1 MFEGSTDKFDFSDI
15 EGRKKM
21 GRNDED
27 AGCRMSSASG
37 FLMVLLAI
45 GIAVG
50 VGLIVHFA
58 GNQKELN
65 CNCSCGPVDGAVT
78 MAPGFLTET
87 CKASAVLG
95 NQQLCGLCPAA
106 TTAQPMT
113 TTMQLGTT
121 STMVNTTTPPS
132 PPPGPVRDTRLPT
145 SVKPLHYNLHLRPEM
160 YNNRPE
166 TFTFNGTVAI
176 TIECNSATNN
186 ITLHIAQQNLTA
198 TPTVEAV
205 TVGEIS
211 PVVLSTTKDTSRQ
224 FLIIALDKPLVV
236 GAQYIIRL
244 AFEDKLSNTVLL
256 GMYVSTYKDEAANMT
271 KYMAVTQFEPTFA
284 RHAFPCFDEPAM
296 KAKFDITLERQPQII
311 SLSNMPLKYS
321 ADLGDGYIADHFD
334 VSVTMPTYLVAFVFG
349 ELESVKKQSTNNVL
363 FGVYTTPANI
373 NQTGLALQLGSSLLD
388 SFEEYFN
395 ISFSLPKLDNVG
407 LPDFVY
413 GAMENWGLMTYRET
427 YLIYTEG
434 VTTTYD
440 KELTAEVLAHEIV
453 HSWFGNLVSPAWWDD
468 IWLNEGFATFL
479 SFLGVDLVDPE
490 WDMMDLINLYVIQP
504 VMDVDSVES
513 VTPVYRE
520 AYTPDEILALFE
532 IITYYKG
539 CAVIRMMWFFL
550 GPETFRKGLQ
560 GYLREKAYGNVAH
573 DDLWAA
579 LQAQAIEDGKTDFN
593 IKAVMDS
600 WILQTNY
607 PVVTVRRVNGGL
619 YLNQR
624 RFLLQSDNT
633 TDFAGYSWNIPFTY
647 TTDQELNFNQ
657 TANDVVWM
665 APNTQVYATDASI
678 SKTSG
683 WVIGN
688 IQHYGYFRVNYEP
701 ENWNAL
707 ITQLKTDYTKIQLV
721 NRGTLITDVWALFKA
736 GQADLVT
743 AWDMLTYLRH
753 ETEYIP
759 WAYAANEIEYPTNM
773 LVSRP
778 AYGNFER
785 FMQNLLEG
793 RSLNVSLYDNRPTQE
808 RSLSRL
814 MFELSC
820 RFGVQAC
827 ANQAIQ
833 LFNDWKNSGAMIPPD
848 IKEEVFCKAIKEG
861 GEEEWDYMFNLYVSG
876 PVAEQSGALRS
887 LGCTNRLWIISRYL
901 EYILDPSKIRKQ
913 DAPRAL
919 ATLLRNT
926 VAFYPTFN
934 YLLKK
939 WEFIVVDYGL
949 DVNSLNQIITIAAE
963 GMYTEYDMNMI
974 KNWRDEIH
982 PDDASEFAGFAVAL
996 NRISVNME
1004 WHDKYYD
1011 KVDNWLENFVRSGL

>member
-1 MFEGSTDKFDFSDI
+1 MFESSTDKFDFSDI

-21 GRNDED
+21 GRNDGD
-27 AGCRMSSASG
+27 GGCRMSSASG

-65 CNCSCGPVDGAVT
+65 CNCSCGPVEGAVT

-95 NQQLCGLCPAA
+95 NQELCGLCPAA
-106 TTAQPMT
+106 TTAQPQQSMT
-113 TTMQLGTT
+113 TTMRMETT
-121 STMVNTTTPPS
+121 SSTTNTTTPPT
-132 PPPGPVRDTRLPT
+132 PPPGPVRDVRLPT
-145 SVKPLHYNLHLRPEM
+145 SVKPLHYVLQLRPEM

-176 TIECNSATNN
+176 TVECNSATNN

-211 PVVLSTTKDTSRQ
+211 PVVLNATKDTSRQ
-224 FLIIALDKPLVV
+224 FLILALDKPLVV
-236 GAQYIIRL
+236 GSQYIIRL
-244 AFEDKLSNTVLL
+244 AFEDKLSNKVLL
-256 GMYVSTYKDEAANMT
+256 GLHVSTYKDEAANMT
-271 KYMAVTQFEPTFA
+271 KYIAVTQFAPTFA
-284 RHAFPCFDEPAM
+284 RHAFPCFDEPTM
-296 KAKFDITLERQPQII
+296 KATFDITLERQPHII
-311 SLSNMPLKYS
+311 SLSNMPLTNS
-321 ADLGDGYIADHFD
+321 VNLGDGYIADHFD
-334 VSVTMPTYLVAFVFG
+334 VSVIMPTYLVAFILG
-349 ELESVKKQSTNNVL
+349 ELES

-373 NQTGLALQLGSSLLD
+373 NQTGFALQMGSSLLD

-395 ISFSLPKLDNVG
+395 ISFALPKLDNVG
-407 LPDFVY
+407 VPDFIY
-413 GAMENWGLMTYRET
+413 GAMENWGIMAYQER
-427 YLIYTEG
+427 YLLYTEG
-434 VTTTYD
+434 VSTTRSM
-440 KELTAEVLAHEIV
+440 EITAEALSHEIV

-468 IWLNEGFATFL
+468 IWLNEGFAVFL
-479 SFLGVDLVDPE
+479 SYFGVDLVDPE
-490 WDMMDLINLYVIQP
+490 WDMMDLINLNVIQP

-513 VTPVYRE
+513 VSPLYRE
-520 AYTPDEILALFE
+520 AYAPEEILALFDM
-532 IITYYKG
+532 ITYFKG

-573 DDLWAA
+573 DDLWRA
-579 LQAQAIEDGKTDFN
+579 LQTQAIEDGKTDFN
-593 IKAVMDS
+593 IKTVMDS

-607 PVVTVRRVNGGL
+607 PVVTVRRANGGL

-633 TDFAGYSWNIPFTY
+633 TDFAWYSWNIPFTY
-647 TTDQELNFNQ
+647 TTDQELHFNK

-678 SKTSG
+678 SKTGG

-707 ITQLKTDYTKIQLV
+707 ITQLKTDFTKIHVV

-759 WAYAANEIEYPTNM
+759 WAYAANELEYPTNM

-785 FMQNLLEG
+785 FMLNLLEG

-808 RSLSRL
+808 RSLSGL
-814 MFELSC
+814 MFQLSC
-820 RFGVQAC
+820 KFGVKEC
-827 ANQAIQ
+827 TNRAIQ
-833 LFNDWKNSGAMIPPD
+833 LFNDWKNSGTLIPPD
-848 IKEEVFCKAIKEG
+848 IKEEVFCKAIQEG
-861 GEEEWDYMFNLYVSG
+861 GEEEWDYMFNVYVSG
-876 PVAEQSGALRS
+876 PGSEQAAALQS
-887 LGCTNRLWIISRYL
+887 LACTNRLWIISRYL
-901 EYILDPSKIRKQ
+901 EYTLDPSKIRQQ
-913 DAPRAL
+913 DAPRAFN
-919 ATLLRNT
+919 TLLGNT
-926 VAFYPTFN
+926 IAFYPTFD

-939 WEFIVVDYGL
+939 WEFLVVDYGV
-949 DVNSLNQIITIAAE
+949 DVILLNGIIAASAK
-963 GMYTEYDMNMI
+963 GMYTEYDMNRI
-974 KNWRDEIH
+974 KSWRDAIH
-982 PDDASEFAGFAVAL
+982 PADAPDLAGFSTAI

-1004 WHDKYYD
+1004 WHNKYYE
-1011 KVDNWLENFVRSGL
+1011 KVANWLEDFIGQPPK